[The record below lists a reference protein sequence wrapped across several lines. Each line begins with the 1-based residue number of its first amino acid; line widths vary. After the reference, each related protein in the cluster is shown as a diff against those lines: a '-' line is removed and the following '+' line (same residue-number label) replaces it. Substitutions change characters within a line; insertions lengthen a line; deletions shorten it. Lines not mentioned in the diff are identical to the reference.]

1 MCHLILMM
9 PVLGLGVFWIWPFG
23 TALPV
28 YLVILLLSAFVYFA
42 MIRAM
47 HRPVVTGAGGLIGQI
62 ADVSDM
68 NGHQGHVHVH
78 GEIWRAVSDDLLEAG
93 SKAVIV
99 GIDGMTL
106 EVRKLSGQA
115 PPVKTDKHC
124 PI

>member
-9 PVLGLGVFWIWPFG
+9 PVIGLGVFWIWPFA

-62 ADVSDM
+62 ADVSDT
-68 NGHQGHVHVH
+68 NGHEGHVHVH
-78 GEIWRAVSDDLLEAG
+78 GEIWRAVSDDLVEPG
-93 SKAVIV
+93 GKAVIV
-99 GIDGMTL
+99 RIDGMTL
-106 EVRKLSGQA
+106 EIRKSSGQ
-115 PPVKTDKHC
+115 PRPVAADKHC